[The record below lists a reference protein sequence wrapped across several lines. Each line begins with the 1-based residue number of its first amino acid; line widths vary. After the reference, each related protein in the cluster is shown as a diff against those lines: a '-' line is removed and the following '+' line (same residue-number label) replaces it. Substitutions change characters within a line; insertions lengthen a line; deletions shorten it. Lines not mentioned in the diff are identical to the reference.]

1 MNKNFHLHNC
11 NKKEIN
17 KKIDTTGEY
26 LKCNKLASFNK
37 SFSLHFTFSF
47 QKLCCC
53 LCWKPKNN
61 QHKETD
67 RYLPTQN
74 HLINIHVYLI
84 IKNKHNLGHNKNV
97 SKVWSYK
104 EFQKHF
110 EDFKKSQLQISR
122 EEDMWSYCEENSE
135 RDKSPITAVSFISIA
150 HCTSNYTSYYTP
162 KI

>member
-1 MNKNFHLHNC
+1 MQQQQ
-11 NKKEIN
+11 

-53 LCWKPKNN
+53 LWGKPKNN

-84 IKNKHNLGHNKNV
+84 LKNLHNQGHNKNV

-110 EDFKKSQLQISR
+110 EDFKKSHLEISR
-122 EEDMWSYCEENSE
+122 EEDM
-135 RDKSPITAVSFISIA
+135 
-150 HCTSNYTSYYTP
+150 
-162 KI
+162 